1 MEFARLEHPRALQP
15 VEGITE
21 RVAFRFMG
29 LEECARPVDAGWF
42 RVPSFDLFRHWDSD
56 GLSFGRH
63 RGCSPYEGAHVR
75 KPIRRCSMQVREIMT
90 LNPFCCTA
98 DTALEDVAKA
108 MVEHDCGEIPIV
120 RNSRDRTL
128 IGVVTDRDIVCR
140 LVANGRNPRGR
151 SRPNPAC
158 RRRSSPSARRRPSRS
173 ARGSWK
179 RARFGACPSSM
190 AAGCAVESSLRPT
203 SPTTPRGRFTAELV
217 KDVSQP
223 ARV

>member
-1 MEFARLEHPRALQP
+1 
-15 VEGITE
+15 
-21 RVAFRFMG
+21 
-29 LEECARPVDAGWF
+29 
-42 RVPSFDLFRHWDSD
+42 
-56 GLSFGRH
+56 
-63 RGCSPYEGAHVR
+63 
-75 KPIRRCSMQVREIMT
+75 MQVREIMT

-140 LVANGRNPRGR
+140 LVASGRNPVDE
-151 SRPNPAC
+151 PAESC
-158 RRRSSPSARRRPSRS
+158 MSTPVI
-173 ARGSWK
+173 
-179 RARFGACPSSM
+179 
-190 AAGCAVESSLRPT
+190 AVRE
-203 SPTTPRGRFTAELV
+203 TTPVEECARIMEESQIRRVPVVNGGGMCCGIVSQADIANHASRKITADLV